1 MIELIMVMV
10 VIAVLAAYAMPRM
23 SSFSAMTS
31 AAWRDQVVT
40 ALQYAHSSAV
50 SHRRLVCVS
59 VATGAVSLQIATT
72 QPATSCNANLTG
84 IDGGAN
90 FAVGSSSSG
99 VTVSPSGVMYMQPDG
114 RVTTDGAGNTSSKF
128 TVSVSG
134 EDNITVQGETG
145 YVE

>member
-1 MIELIMVMV
+1 
-10 VIAVLAAYAMPRM
+10 
-23 SSFSAMTS
+23 
-31 AAWRDQVVT
+31 
-40 ALQYAHSSAV
+40 
-50 SHRRLVCVS
+50 
-59 VATGAVSLQIATT
+59 
-72 QPATSCNANLTG
+72 
-84 IDGGAN
+84 
-90 FAVGSSSSG
+90 